1 MSDPKRV
8 AIIDLG
14 SNTSKLI
21 LMTYEPGRS
30 YHQLDELRQVVRLA
44 EGMADSDVMRA
55 AAIERGL
62 EALSTFSA
70 YCEAA
75 GVSEIRATATSAVR
89 AAENGESFIEMIEE
103 RVGFVPKI
111 ITGEEEAY
119 YELVSVANSLPY
131 KDAYIID
138 IGGGSGELSFMKD
151 RRFEWGKSWDFGA
164 LRMSERF
171 MTSDPP
177 KKKQV
182 KALIEHVDELLGD
195 DLDDDFAEDV
205 PLIGL
210 GGTIRN
216 LAKIHKKMV
225 DYPLDLLNGYFL
237 PKEGLE
243 DVVETLLEQ
252 TVEEKRDLSGL
263 KTDRADIITAGGIVT
278 LELLKRSGAPGIVIG
293 SQGLREGVFYG
304 YLLDED
310 EPFLEDVRDFSVRN
324 LMRRYYDNEAHNEHV
339 KTLALSLFD
348 QLETLHNYGEGEREL
363 LGAAA
368 LLARHRHGDNLQRP
382 SQARLLPAARERVAR
397 FQPPRASVII
407 ALLVRYHRQGS
418 PDDEGLG
425 DVLEDD
431 DMNLVDKLAGILRLA
446 EYLERSKAQRVTE
459 VVCHVSD
466 NYVQINAQATQDISV
481 ELRETNLRKDLFA
494 EAFGV
499 EVEVTQL

>member
-8 AIIDLG
+8 AVIDLG

-30 YHQLDELRQVVRLA
+30 YHQLDELRQLVRLA

-75 GVSEIRATATSAVR
+75 GVTDIHATATSAVR
-89 AAENGESFIEMIEE
+89 SAENGERFIELIKE
-103 RVGFVPKI
+103 RVGFMPEI
-111 ITGEEEAY
+111 ISGEDEAY
-119 YELVSVANSLPY
+119 YEFVSVANSLPY
-131 KDAYIID
+131 KDAYILE
-138 IGGGSGELSFMKD
+138 IGGGSGELSLMKD

-164 LRMSERF
+164 LRMSEKF

-182 KALIEHVDELLGD
+182 KALIEHVNELLGD
-195 DLDDDFAEDV
+195 DLEDFAKDT

-225 DYPLDLLNGYFL
+225 DYPLDLLNNYFL

-243 DVVETLLEQ
+243 DVVETLLDQ

-278 LELLKRSGAPGIVIG
+278 LEILKRSGAPGIIIG

-304 YLLDED
+304 YLLGED
-310 EPFLEDVRDFSVRN
+310 EPFLDDVRDFSVRN

-339 KTLALSLFD
+339 KTLALSIFD
-348 QLETLHNYGEGEREL
+348 QLETLHGYGEQEREL

-368 LLARHRHGDNLQRP
+368 LLHDIGMAITYNDHHKHGFYLLLESELPGFSHRE
-382 SQARLLPAARERVAR
+382 QA
-397 FQPPRASVII
+397 II
-407 ALLVRYHRQGS
+407 ALLVRYHRKGS

-446 EYLERSKAQRVTE
+446 EYLERSKAQRVTD
-459 VVCHVSD
+459 VTCHVSD
-466 NYVQINAQATQDISV
+466 NYVQINAQATEDISV
-481 ELRETNLRKDLFA
+481 ELRETNLRKELFA

-499 EVEVTQL
+499 EVEVTHL

>member
-1 MSDPKRV
+1 MSDRKRV
-8 AIIDLG
+8 AVIDLG

-21 LMTYEPGRS
+21 LMNYEPGRS
-30 YHQLDELRQVVRLA
+30 YHQVDELRQVVRLA
-44 EGMADSDVMRA
+44 EGMADSSVMRA

-75 GVSEIRATATSAVR
+75 GVTEIRATATSAVR
-89 AAENGESFIEMIEE
+89 SAENGERFIELIKE
-103 RVGFVPKI
+103 RVGFVPEI
-111 ITGEEEAY
+111 ISGEDEAY
-119 YELVSVANSLPY
+119 YELVAVANSLPY
-131 KDAYIID
+131 RDAYILD

-164 LRMSERF
+164 LRMSEKF

-182 KALIEHVDELLGD
+182 KALIDHVDELLGD
-195 DLDDDFAEDV
+195 DLGDFEEDV
-205 PLIGL
+205 PLVGL

-216 LAKIHKKMV
+216 LAKIHKKMQG
-225 DYPLDLLNGYFL
+225 YPLDLLNSYFL
-237 PKEGLE
+237 SKEGLE
-243 DVVETLLEQ
+243 EVVETLLEQ
-252 TVEEKRDLSGL
+252 TVEEKESLSGL

-304 YLLDED
+304 YLLSED

-324 LMRRYYDNEAHNEHV
+324 LVRRYYDNEAHNEHV
-339 KTLALSLFD
+339 KTLSLSMFD
-348 QLETLHNYGEGEREL
+348 QLETLHGYDEFEREL
-363 LGAAA
+363 LGTAA
-368 LLARHRHGDNLQRP
+368 LLHDIGMAITYNDHHKHGFYLLLESELPGFNHRE
-382 SQARLLPAARERVAR
+382 QA
-397 FQPPRASVII
+397 II
-407 ALLVRYHRQGS
+407 ALLVRYHRKGS
-418 PDDEGLG
+418 PDDQGLE
-425 DVLEDD
+425 DVLKDG
-431 DMNLVDKLAGILRLA
+431 DMDRVAKLAGILRLA

-459 VVCHVSD
+459 VTCHVSD

-481 ELRETNLRKDLFA
+481 ELRETNLRKNLFA

>member
-1 MSDPKRV
+1 MSEQKRV

-44 EGMADSDVMRA
+44 EGMADSSVMRA

-62 EALSTFSA
+62 EALSTFCA

-75 GVSEIRATATSAVR
+75 GVTEVRATATSAVR
-89 AAENGESFIEMIEE
+89 AAENGESFIELIEE
-103 RVGFVPKI
+103 RVGLVPKI

-119 YELVSVANSLPY
+119 FELVSVANSLPY
-131 KDAYIID
+131 QDAYILD
-138 IGGGSGELSFMKD
+138 IGGGSGELSFMKN

-164 LRMSERF
+164 LRMSEQF

-182 KALIEHVDELLGD
+182 KALVKHVDELLGD
-195 DLDDDFAEDV
+195 DLEDDFAKDV
-205 PLIGL
+205 PLVGL

-225 DYPLDLLNGYFL
+225 DYPLDLLNNYFL
-237 PKEGLE
+237 PEEGLE
-243 DVVETLLEQ
+243 KVVETLLEQ
-252 TVEEKRDLSGL
+252 TIEEKRDLSGL

-278 LELLKRSGAPGIVIG
+278 LELLKRSGASGIVIG

-304 YLLDED
+304 YLLDEE

-339 KTLALSLFD
+339 RTLALSLFD
-348 QLETLHNYGEGEREL
+348 QLETLHGYGEGEREL

-368 LLARHRHGDNLQRP
+368 LLHDIGMAITYNDHHKHGFYLLLESELPGFSHRE
-382 SQARLLPAARERVAR
+382 QA
-397 FQPPRASVII
+397 II
-407 ALLVRYHRQGS
+407 ALLVRYHRKGS

-431 DMNLVDKLAGILRLA
+431 DMERVDKLAGILRLA

-494 EAFGV
+494 EAFDV
-499 EVEVTQL
+499 EVEITQL